1 MKKLSFLLLCMFIV
15 APLFTPKAVPF
26 RQEKYGGTGQL
37 YDNIDLLKLEKEK
50 ASRLN
55 EKLKSAK
62 LNPVKE
68 FSASERIRIKNIQ
81 NKFMSVSSQG
91 DIIQGKHSPVLNS
104 RISLT
109 SSAVPPFSE
118 DDRVKV
124 TKTDASPYN
133 AMAQIDFKDAR
144 GDWYVCSGTFLN
156 KTTVLTAAHCVFDAY
171 THKFHSYWSVYP
183 ADNNSTLLHGGWSS
197 TKAYAPIG
205 WINSTP
211 PGQGKIFLRDVQY
224 DYAVIKIDSSHFHH
238 LPITSTASG
247 IGNSIISYGYPTDKG
262 EGSGYYYL
270 YKSAG
275 SITDVQYNAIIHSSY
290 VTSGMSGGPILRSS
304 SIISVNS
311 TYNWSAKFGSTH
323 VNTINEWKS
332 LPY

>member
-1 MKKLSFLLLCMFIV
+1 MKKLSFFLLCLFIV
-15 APLFTPKAVPF
+15 APLLTPLKAAPLQ
-26 RQEKYGGTGQL
+26 QEKLGSPSQL
-37 YDNIDLLKLEKEK
+37 YDNIDIRKLEKDK
-50 ASRLN
+50 VSRLN

-62 LNPVKE
+62 LKPVKE
-68 FSASERIRIKNIQ
+68 FSASERNKIKNMK
-81 NKFMSVSSQG
+81 NKFASVSSQG
-91 DIIQGKHSPVLNS
+91 DIIQGKDRSVFNS
-104 RISLT
+104 GISFTNSDVTAL
-109 SSAVPPFSE
+109 AE
-118 DDRVKV
+118 DHRVKV
-124 TKTDASPYN
+124 TNTTTSPYN
-133 AMAQIDFKDAR
+133 AMAQIDFKNAS

-156 KTTVLTAAHCVFDAY
+156 RTTVLTAAHCVFDSY

-183 ADNNSTLLHGGWSS
+183 GDNGTALPYGGWSS

-205 WINSTP
+205 WINSTAP
-211 PGQGKIFLRDVQY
+211 NEGEIYLRDVQY
-224 DYAVIKIDSSHFHH
+224 DYAVIKIDSSHSYH
-238 LPITSTASG
+238 LPISSTSG

-290 VTSGMSGGPILRSS
+290 VTSGMSGGPILKSS